1 VINST
6 ADEVIQ
12 SQVID
17 KAADVL
23 KTFLKSGLEEIK
35 DLTKEKQQPQAVSPG
50 ACQTPGA
57 DGP

>member
-1 VINST
+1 M
-6 ADEVIQ
+6 
-12 SQVID
+12 ID

-50 ACQTPGA
+50 ACQAPGA